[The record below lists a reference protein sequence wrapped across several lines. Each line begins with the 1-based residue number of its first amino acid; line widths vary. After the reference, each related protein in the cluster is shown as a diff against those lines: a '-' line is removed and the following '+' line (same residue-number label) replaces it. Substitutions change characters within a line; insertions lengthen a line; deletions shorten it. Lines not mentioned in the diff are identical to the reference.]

1 MHKKVAALLLGIG
14 IGMAPWTT
22 LAYNHYA
29 PNSFDEVERYTEGY
43 LAAATLIEAGAAPG
57 YDATLLARPHLTRF
71 ELARAVAA
79 MLRDDQLTPAQRE
92 VLAPTQKEYARELQA
107 LGVETES
114 KPRGRIEVSG
124 DLRLRHTEGADSGN
138 DARVRIGAVYTTN
151 SKVATAE

>member
-1 MHKKVAALLLGIG
+1 MHKKFAALLLGIG

-43 LAAATLIEAGAAPG
+43 QAAATLIEAGAAPG
-57 YDATLLARPHLTRF
+57 YDATLLERPHLTRF

-79 MLRDDQLTPAQRE
+79 MLRDGRLTPAQRE
-92 VLAPTQKEYARELQA
+92 ALAPTQKEYVRELRA
-107 LGVETES
+107 LGVGAEA
-114 KPRGRIEVSG
+114 KPRGNIEVSG
-124 DLRLRHTEGADSGN
+124 DLRLRHTEGAESEN

-151 SKVATAE
+151 SKVSAEE